1 MIPFVVI
8 SMLNNLCSYGLVE
21 EMKGTLNHCA
31 YSCERVISVVQ
42 ISSYYGTPL
51 LGNAQKASCFKF
63 LIVCYY
69 VLCYYY
75 CVEEKVTCLYGL
87 YLYHFGFCAI
97 VIKLDDL

>member
-8 SMLNNLCSYGLVE
+8 SMLNNLSSYGLVE

-51 LGNAQKASCFKF
+51 LGNAQKSSCFKF

-69 VLCYYY
+69 VLLLLCGGKSHVSLWIIFIPFWVL
-75 CVEEKVTCLYGL
+75 CNCNKT
-87 YLYHFGFCAI
+87 
-97 VIKLDDL
+97 